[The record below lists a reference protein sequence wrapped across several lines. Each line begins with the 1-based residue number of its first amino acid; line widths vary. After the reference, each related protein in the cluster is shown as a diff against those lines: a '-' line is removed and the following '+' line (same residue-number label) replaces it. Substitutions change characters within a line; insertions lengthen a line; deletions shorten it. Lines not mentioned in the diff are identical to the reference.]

1 MSKQRYNWWP
11 YALNMIRDYPSR
23 KMELDALHEQKIT
36 ASTSGI
42 PGGGGSPRT
51 VEQLALRQLPHAEQE
66 EFDAVDKALNRV
78 RMMSDAADRL
88 KVIQLTLFQ
97 NYRIFEA
104 ERKLN
109 LSARTIRR
117 YRYQFIATVGW
128 MHGRIEESEYWTL
141 IRNDLGNEK
150 RTPNVDGPL

>member
-1 MSKQRYNWWP
+1 MSKPRYNWWP

-23 KMELDALHEQKIT
+23 KMEFDALHEQKIT
-36 ASTSGI
+36 ANTSGI
-42 PGGGGSPRT
+42 HGGGGSSRT
-51 VEQLALRQLPHAEQE
+51 VEQIALRQLPQSEQE

-78 RMMSDAADRL
+78 RMMPDAVDRL

-104 ERKLN
+104 EGKLN

-117 YRYQFIATVGW
+117 YRYQFIALVGW
-128 MHGRIEESEYWTL
+128 MHGRIGESEYRTL

-150 RTPNVDGPL
+150 RTPNVDRPL

>member
-1 MSKQRYNWWP
+1 MSKPRYNWWH
-11 YALNMIRDYPSR
+11 YVLNMIRDYPSR
-23 KMELDALHEQKIT
+23 KMEFDALHEQKIT
-36 ASTSGI
+36 ANTSGI
-42 PGGGGSPRT
+42 PGGGGSSRT
-51 VEQLALRQLPHAEQE
+51 VERIALRQLPQSEQE

-78 RMMSDAADRL
+78 RMMPDAVDRL

-117 YRYQFIATVGW
+117 YRYQFIAMVGW
-128 MHGRIEESEYWTL
+128 MHGRIEESEYRAL

-150 RTPNVDGPL
+150 RTPDAK

>member
-1 MSKQRYNWWP
+1 MSKPRYNWWP

-23 KMELDALHEQKIT
+23 KMEFDALHEQKIT
-36 ASTSGI
+36 ANTSGI
-42 PGGGGSPRT
+42 PGGGGSSRT
-51 VEQLALRQLPHAEQE
+51 VEQIALRQLPQSEQE

-78 RMMSDAADRL
+78 RMTPDAVDRL

-117 YRYQFIATVGW
+117 YRYQFIALVGW
-128 MHGRIEESEYWTL
+128 MHGRIEESEYRTL

-150 RTPNVDGPL
+150 RTPDAK

>member
-1 MSKQRYNWWP
+1 MSKPRYTWWP
-11 YALNMIRDYPSR
+11 YAMNMIRKYPER
-23 KMELDALHEQKIT
+23 KREYDALHEQKIT

-42 PGGGGSPRT
+42 PGGGGSSRT
-51 VEQLALRQLPHAEQE
+51 VEQIALRQLSTPEQQ
-66 EFDAVDKALNRV
+66 EFEAVDKALNRV
-78 RMMSDAADRL
+78 RMMPDAVDRL
-88 KVIQLTLFQ
+88 KVIQLTMFQ

-117 YRYQFIATVGW
+117 YRYQFIVLVGW

-150 RTPNVDGPL
+150 RTPNAK

>member
-1 MSKQRYNWWP
+1 MSKPRYNWWH

-23 KMELDALHEQKIT
+23 KMEFDALHEQKIT
-36 ASTSGI
+36 ANTSGI
-42 PGGGGSPRT
+42 PGGGGSSRT
-51 VEQLALRQLPHAEQE
+51 VERIALRQLPQSEQE

-78 RMMSDAADRL
+78 RMMPDAVDRL

-117 YRYQFIATVGW
+117 YRYQFIAMVGW
-128 MHGRIEESEYWTL
+128 MHGRIEESEYRAL

-150 RTPNVDGPL
+150 RTPDAK